1 MTCLLLLLQ
10 ELEKEL
16 KEICSRDYQVLIECL
31 LSEREAV
38 DAENVNAAIYVRL
51 GRRRVVNSS
60 LTTAALSTIK
70 QLLAEVT
77 RLNEASS

>member
-1 MTCLLLLLQ
+1 MLLLQ

-51 GRRRVVNSS
+51 GHRVVNSS

-70 QLLAEVT
+70 QVLA
-77 RLNEASS
+77 